1 MARMMLPTRLV
12 PLAAVLLACV
22 APLAAQPTV
31 LPGQEAT
38 EMEGVGIVQKLDEI
52 VPSDLAF
59 TNSKGEPVTIADFMG
74 GEQPFILTLNYYRC
88 PMLCSLTLNGMIDG
102 LRELDWSAGEQ
113 FQIVTVSIDPEEGSE
128 LASQKKKAY
137 LSQYDRESA
146 VEGWSFLTGEQDQIT
161 QLAEAVGFGY
171 RYDDNTGEYA
181 HSSSIIFVTPEGRIS
196 RYMND
201 VSFKPRDLRLALVES
216 SEGRIGSAMDTL
228 LLFNCFQWDPESNSY
243 IASAWKIM
251 RLGGVLTVILVVF
264 GLFVLGFRSNKGS
277 GGGQAPTVMPSVEGG
292 LS

>member
-1 MARMMLPTRLV
+1 MAHMMLPIRLV
-12 PLAAVLLACV
+12 SLAAVMLACV

-128 LASQKKKAY
+128 LAAQKKKAY

-251 RLGGVLTVILVVF
+251 RLGGVVTVILVVF

>member
-1 MARMMLPTRLV
+1 MARMMLPTRLA
-12 PLAAVLLACV
+12 PLAAVLMACV
-22 APLAAQPTV
+22 PQVAAQPTV

-128 LASQKKKAY
+128 LAAQKKKAY

-251 RLGGVLTVILVVF
+251 RLGGVVTVILVVF

>member
-251 RLGGVLTVILVVF
+251 RLGGVVTVILVVF

-277 GGGQAPTVMPSVEGG
+277 GGGQPPTVMPSVEGG

>member
-1 MARMMLPTRLV
+1 MAHMMLPIRLV
-12 PLAAVLLACV
+12 SLAAVMLGCV

-128 LASQKKKAY
+128 LAAQKKKAY

-161 QLAEAVGFGY
+161 QLADAVGFGY

-251 RLGGVLTVILVVF
+251 RLGGVVTVILVVF

>member
-59 TNSKGEPVTIADFMG
+59 TNSNGEPVTIADFMG

-102 LRELDWSAGEQ
+102 PRELDRTEDALRPNRGRGGRPAGRPGPAGVLALPGGGDRHRPAQAHGRGQQRVLPDPPDPRARRGHRAVHRPGDRERLGRSPDPPRRRR
-113 FQIVTVSIDPEEGSE
+113 FADVARLFRGSPTALRVVVTVKTAP
-128 LASQKKKAY
+128 
-137 LSQYDRESA
+137 
-146 VEGWSFLTGEQDQIT
+146 LTG
-161 QLAEAVGFGY
+161 
-171 RYDDNTGEYA
+171 
-181 HSSSIIFVTPEGRIS
+181 PPPPPPP
-196 RYMND
+196 
-201 VSFKPRDLRLALVES
+201 PR
-216 SEGRIGSAMDTL
+216 
-228 LLFNCFQWDPESNSY
+228 
-243 IASAWKIM
+243 
-251 RLGGVLTVILVVF
+251 LT
-264 GLFVLGFRSNKGS
+264 
-277 GGGQAPTVMPSVEGG
+277 
-292 LS
+292 